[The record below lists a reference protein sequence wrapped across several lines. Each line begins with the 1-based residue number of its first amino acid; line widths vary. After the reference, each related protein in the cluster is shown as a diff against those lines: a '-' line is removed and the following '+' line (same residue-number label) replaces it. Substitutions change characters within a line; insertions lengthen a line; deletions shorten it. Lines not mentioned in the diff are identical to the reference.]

1 MTPSRKIEA
10 IREILTELPTYTVS
24 EAYWAIR
31 NKGLLKAWE
40 SPEFFDIRIALQRY
54 QYNLDSI
61 SLVNRV
67 GIVLQELETKKN
79 EECVF
84 ENTILARGDN
94 HGENL

>member
-1 MTPSRKIEA
+1 MTSSRKIEA

-40 SPEFFDIRIALQRY
+40 SPELFDIRIALQRY

-61 SLVNRV
+61 ILLNRV

-79 EECVF
+79 EECIF
-84 ENTILARGDN
+84 EKYNFSKGR
-94 HGENL
+94 

>member
-1 MTPSRKIEA
+1 MTSYRKIEA

-61 SLVNRV
+61 ILLNRV

-79 EECVF
+79 EECIF

>member
-1 MTPSRKIEA
+1 MTSYRKIEA

-61 SLVNRV
+61 SLVNHV

>member
-1 MTPSRKIEA
+1 MTSSRKIEA

-61 SLVNRV
+61 ILLNRV

>member
-1 MTPSRKIEA
+1 MTSSRKIEA

-24 EAYWAIR
+24 EAYWAIC

-40 SPEFFDIRIALQRY
+40 SSELFDIRIALQKY

-61 SLVNRV
+61 ILLNRV

-79 EECVF
+79 EECIF
-84 ENTILARGDN
+84 EKYNFS
-94 HGENL
+94 EES

>member
-40 SPEFFDIRIALQRY
+40 SPEFFDIRIALRRY